1 MADTTTARLTAIMES
16 SREKMRSNTPL
27 GKNEFEVVTRSFKNQ
42 IAEALPLALKDNAMR
57 YVRQA
62 NICFAEN
69 PLLQKCTP
77 ISILGALIK
86 ASALGLEL
94 SSNLG
99 QAYIVPYRRNKKI
112 GGRFVEIY
120 EAQLTLGFRGVMQ
133 LGYRSNKIA
142 LITADTV
149 HTGDYFT
156 YKKGLR
162 RDLDHMPDDNVKPR
176 DKSTMTH
183 AYAIAT
189 YTNGGFEFE
198 VWPTWRIEEHAEKYS
213 QSYYKKDWKTG
224 ERVINP
230 ESPWHKH
237 FMAMAKK
244 TMILQIWKYLPLETD
259 IARAAA
265 FDHSVTTD
273 AATIKG
279 LTREA
284 DILETT
290 PEYIDATEE
299 AEEVVEEVTEMTE
312 EKAKGE

>member
-1 MADTTTARLTAIMES
+1 MSTRPKCAAMTKVIEDIVHTYAME
-16 SREKMRSNTPL
+16 K
-27 GKNEFEVVTRSFKNQ
+27 
-42 IAEALPLALKDNAMR
+42 
-57 YVRQA
+57 
-62 NICFAEN
+62 
-69 PLLQKCTP
+69 
-77 ISILGALIK
+77 
-86 ASALGLEL
+86 
-94 SSNLG
+94 
-99 QAYIVPYRRNKKI
+99 RRNC
-112 GGRFVEIY
+112 V
-120 EAQLTLGFRGVMQ
+120 RGVMQ
-133 LGYRSNKIA
+133 LAYRSDKIA
-142 LITADTV
+142 SLTADTV

-290 PEYIDATEE
+290 PEYIEATEE
-299 AEEVVEEVTEMTE
+299 AEEVVEEITEMTE